1 MKIIKGKTK
10 RNKKRRDS
18 KQHPKREGEGDEG
31 TVKKDEGN
39 QGKNERNKKRKD
51 SKQHPKIE
59 GKGNEVTG
67 KMKIIRGKEKDSK
80 RKMERKRRAQV
91 RRYR

>member
-39 QGKNERNKKRKD
+39 
-51 SKQHPKIE
+51 
-59 GKGNEVTG
+59 
-67 KMKIIRGKEKDSK
+67 
-80 RKMERKRRAQV
+80 
-91 RRYR
+91 